1 MQLIQERKM
10 EEEEY
15 VSEEEDETHYSNNKS
30 AARNL
35 YEHVGRSEDGIVEE
49 REDEEFD
56 WIRNN
61 LRTLYQMFRIYC
73 SLYYKEF
80 ETFHKLK
87 MIVQNLKLYQNS

>member
-15 VSEEEDETHYSNNKS
+15 GSEEEDETHYSNNKS

-56 WIRNN
+56 
-61 LRTLYQMFRIYC
+61 
-73 SLYYKEF
+73 
-80 ETFHKLK
+80 
-87 MIVQNLKLYQNS
+87 